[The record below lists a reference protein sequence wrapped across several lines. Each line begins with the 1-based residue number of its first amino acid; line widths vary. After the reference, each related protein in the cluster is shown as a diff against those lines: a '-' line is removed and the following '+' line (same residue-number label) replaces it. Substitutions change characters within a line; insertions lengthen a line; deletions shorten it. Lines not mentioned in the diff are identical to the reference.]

1 MKGVIPV
8 ASAAGVT
15 LGARPAAKSSI
26 LLALAMAALG
36 LGRAMRTYVFVLV
49 SIGWVPGFDADHTL
63 VERVCA

>member
-36 LGRAMRTYVFVLV
+36 LGGRGAGFDWL
-49 SIGWVPGFDADHTL
+49 VPGFHANEAL